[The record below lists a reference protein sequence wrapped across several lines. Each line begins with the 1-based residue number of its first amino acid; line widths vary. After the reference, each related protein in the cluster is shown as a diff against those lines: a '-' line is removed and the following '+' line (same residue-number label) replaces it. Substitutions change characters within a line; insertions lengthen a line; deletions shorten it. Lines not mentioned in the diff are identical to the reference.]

1 MVEQAK
7 KVNSI
12 RSQMESNEF
21 MDERSVEMGESAE
34 KKFDRAVKAQGKSV
48 RKASRYEERVQHIDR
63 WIGDKRWWPKLNQTM
78 KDKPEISVEIKAMKR
93 ISRASSKP
101 QSEWLWV
108 EFRNVS
114 GGLGWLYGEATLLAT
129 EVETG
134 FYLLYLKSL
143 RSWAEFKV
151 DRDAKVSNPNHAQYT
166 SYSRQNRDDEMSLI
180 NLQEFIDWYEEAS
193 GTEVIFY
200 PKVEI
205 SAQ

>member
-93 ISRASSKP
+93 ISRASPEP

-114 GGLGWLYGEATLLAT
+114 GGLGWLYGDATLLAT

-151 DRDAKVSNPNHAQYT
+151 DRDAKVANPNHAQYT
-166 SYSRQNRDDEMSLI
+166 SYSRKNRKDEMSLI

-193 GTEVIFY
+193 GTQVIFF

-205 SAQ
+205 AGQ

>member
-78 KDKPEISVEIKAMKR
+78 ADKPEIPVEIKAMKR
-93 ISRASSKP
+93 ISRDSPEP

-114 GGLGWLYGEATLLAT
+114 GGLGWLYGDAILLAT